1 MSKEWVPGLEGIV
14 AAESDIS
21 YIDGQEGVLEY
32 RGFNIK
38 TLAENCTFEEA
49 AYLLL
54 EGHLPKSGELEA
66 FSKELVANR
75 ELSSATLGLLKALP
89 AEGHPMKAIQAGC
102 AVLGAEHPMSNL
114 HDADDANRAIA
125 RLIAQMPTMI
135 AAFFRLRN
143 GQEPVAPRSDLSH
156 AANFLYMLEGAEPHP
171 VIAKTMD
178 VALIIHMEHTMNAS
192 TFTGRVVA
200 STMADPYAVVS
211 SAIGSLTG
219 PLHGGANERALANL
233 RTIPSVEEVDELIG
247 GKIERKE
254 KIMGLGHRVYK
265 TKDPRATI
273 LQGLV
278 EAVFEVKGS
287 TPIYEIARRVE
298 SIATEKLGHKGIYP
312 NVDFY
317 SGIVYDR
324 MGIPAD
330 LFTPI
335 FAVARVVGWLAH
347 WKAQIIGNRIFRPT
361 QIYKGGH
368 DQPYVAESD
377 R

>member
-14 AAESDIS
+14 AAESNIS
-21 YIDGQEGVLEY
+21 YIDGQAGVLEY

-38 TLAENCTFEEA
+38 TLAEHCTFEEA

-54 EGHLPKSGELEA
+54 EGQLPKPQELSD
-66 FSKELVANR
+66 FTDGLVANR
-75 ELSSATLGLLKALP
+75 SVSDSVIGMVKSFP
-89 AEGHPMKAIQAGC
+89 KDGHPMKAIQAGC
-102 AVLGAEHPMSNL
+102 AVLGAEHPIADL
-114 HDADDANRAIA
+114 HDSGEASKAIA
-125 RLIAQMPTMI
+125 RLISQMPTII
-135 AAFFRLRN
+135 AAFFRIRN
-143 GQEPVAPRSDLSH
+143 GQEPIAPRSDLSH
-156 AANFLYMLEGAEPHP
+156 AANFLYMIDGEEPHP

-233 RTIPSVEEVDELIG
+233 RTIPGLDQVDELIE
-247 GKIERKE
+247 GKIQRKE

-287 TPIYEIARRVE
+287 TPIYEIAKRVE
-298 SIATEKLGHKGIYP
+298 SIATDKLGHKGIYP
-312 NVDFY
+312 NVDLY
-317 SGIVYDR
+317 CGIVYDR
-324 MGIPAD
+324 RVIPSY

-335 FAVARVVGWLAH
+335 IAVARVVGWLAH

-361 QIYKGGH
+361 QAYTGGH
-368 DQPYVAESD
+368 DLPYVAPES

>member
-1 MSKEWVPGLEGIV
+1 
-14 AAESDIS
+14 
-21 YIDGQEGVLEY
+21 
-32 RGFNIK
+32 
-38 TLAENCTFEEA
+38 
-49 AYLLL
+49 
-54 EGHLPKSGELEA
+54 
-66 FSKELVANR
+66 
-75 ELSSATLGLLKALP
+75 
-89 AEGHPMKAIQAGC
+89 
-102 AVLGAEHPMSNL
+102 
-114 HDADDANRAIA
+114 
-125 RLIAQMPTMI
+125 
-135 AAFFRLRN
+135 
-143 GQEPVAPRSDLSH
+143 
-156 AANFLYMLEGAEPHP
+156 
-171 VIAKTMD
+171 
-178 VALIIHMEHTMNAS
+178 MEHTMNAS

-219 PLHGGANERALANL
+219 PLHGGANERALASL
-233 RTIPSVEEVDELIG
+233 RTIPSVDDVDELIG

-361 QIYKGGH
+361 QIYTGGH
-368 DQPYVAESD
+368 DQSYVAESD